1 MPHYH
6 LYVALLRVMVA
17 TADAVARLSSVANNL
32 EGAFI
37 FDKGDCGIAYIGS
50 PYGVYYLF
58 HEIFSHWKIDP

>member
-17 TADAVARLSSVANNL
+17 TADAAARLSSVASNL

-37 FDKGDCGIAYIGS
+37 FDKGDCGIGTALC
-50 PYGVYYLF
+50 VCQLF
-58 HEIFSHWKIDP
+58 SQAANHVTT